1 MITYTTQEEIV
12 DIFSTEGSDLHVDDI
27 LDPPEFWV
35 KLCERATSRVNQYLL
50 GLFSAENLSSH
61 VRVREITTYIACYIL
76 SIRRGNPAL
85 YRGEY
90 EDALNDL
97 EQIKTGNLYLDLPRR
112 QSHRVVMQN
121 PIIDNRFV
129 RNPNRVEP
137 LSATNLIGG
146 QAILH
151 TVPFG
156 WL

>member
-1 MITYTTQEEIV
+1 MIVYTSQAEIE
-12 DIFSTEGSDLHVDDI
+12 DIFSISGADLHTDDI
-27 LDPPEFWV
+27 IDNPSFWE
-35 KLCERATSRVNQYLL
+35 KLCERATSRVNQYLM
-50 GLFSAENLSSH
+50 GLFSAENLQNH
-61 VRVREITTYIACYIL
+61 VRIREIATYIACYLL

-90 EDALNDL
+90 EECLADL
-97 EQIKTGNLYLDLPRR
+97 ENMQTGNLYLDIPRR

-121 PIIDNRFV
+121 VVIDNRYF

-137 LSATNLIGG
+137 LTSTTVIGG
-146 QAILH
+146 QAVLY